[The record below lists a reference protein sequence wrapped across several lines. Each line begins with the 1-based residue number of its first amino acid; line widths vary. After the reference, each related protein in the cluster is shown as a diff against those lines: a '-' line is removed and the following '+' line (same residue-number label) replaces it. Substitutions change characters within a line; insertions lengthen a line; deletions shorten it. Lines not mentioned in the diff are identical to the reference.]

1 MYDPGALYVV
11 DPILSGFSD
20 RFAEQTLYGERIMPL
35 TPVNAKSARY
45 MVFNRADWQ
54 VHDDRREPGTVAN
67 EIQGK
72 RWSLDSFNLREHSLQ
87 SPIFDEERQ
96 QLASIGSLNAN
107 SGDLSLNPE
116 RDATLLVTRS
126 IMLKHEQKVS
136 VAIRNTANY
145 AGGNTVTL
153 AGAQQWSDYTGGTS
167 STSDPVGAIRTA
179 IRVIKAAT
187 GRTPNRMAVPDG
199 VLEYIENHPR
209 VIDRFKNFSLTNAE
223 AWRTLTGFEGEIF
236 IVDSVYNAANHVDAT
251 ESITSFWGKD
261 VWIGI
266 VDEAPGQMTRTFG
279 KTFAMP
285 YPSGNIRPTD
295 RWREEPRKADIVR
308 TSMNYDIKITSN
320 VAGYLIKNAIA

>member
-1 MYDPGALYVV
+1 MYDPGSLYVV
-11 DPILSGFSD
+11 DPILTGFSD
-20 RFAEQTLYGERIMPL
+20 RYEEQTLYGQRIMPI

-45 MVFNRADWQ
+45 VVFNRADWL

-72 RWSLDSFNLREHSLQ
+72 RWSFDSFNLREHSLQ
-87 SPIFDEERQ
+87 SPIMDEERE

-107 SGDLSLNPE
+107 GGDLDLNPE

-136 VAIRNTANY
+136 VAVRNTANY

-153 AGAQQWSDYTGGTS
+153 AGAQQWSDYTGGVS
-167 STSDPVGAIRTA
+167 STSDPVGNIRTA
-179 IRVIKAAT
+179 IRTIKALT
-187 GRTPNRMAVPDG
+187 GRVPNRMAIPDG
-199 VLEYIENHPR
+199 VVEYIENHPR
-209 VIDRFKNFSLTNAE
+209 VIDRFKNFNLTDAE
-223 AWRTLTGFEGEIF
+223 AWRKLSGFEGEVF
-236 IVDSVYNAANHVDAT
+236 ITDSVYNAANHVDAT

-266 VDEAPGQMTRTFG
+266 VDEQPGMITRTFG
-279 KTFAMP
+279 KTFAKP
-285 YPSGNIRPTD
+285 YESGNLRPTD
-295 RWREEPRKADIVR
+295 KWREEPRKADVVR
-308 TSMNYDIKITSN
+308 TSFNYDIKITSN